1 MAARMRTDVCGVW
14 IDEVAKRLADRAAT
28 PIASSHSVG
37 AAQADVW
44 RSPIS

>member
-1 MAARMRTDVCGVW
+1 MRVVTWGVW
-14 IDEVAKRLADRAAT
+14 ITRSPKVCLIDAPA

-37 AAQADVW
+37 AAQAEVW